1 MQSLNLALFDAIAGG
16 FAPDLRVLSVAIF
29 ITAAAPWAAAALMLV
44 AGLRKPRVSRYLL
57 IALAVAVVTAML
69 TKDIAAVL
77 NSPRPFMTGL
87 SPSHISHGE
96 RGGLPST
103 HAAVMFAVAFMLLLH
118 PALRMTGA
126 GVALLAA
133 VTAWSRIYL
142 GIHFPL
148 DIVAGAALGA
158 AIAGAVGLALS
169 TIAGH
174 RGTAQ
179 DERSTI
185 HPLARALL
193 HGNASRYA
201 VLLCAVAALAVGF
214 AMPQALAADLVREG
228 GPVETGTV
236 VLYLL
241 AIAGVLAT
249 QRASL
254 SMADKTA
261 LGIVLLA
268 LAGREADLLDL
279 STVGTFAVA
288 VPLAMS
294 AGWLVLQYGAGLR
307 QATTRPQW
315 RTPAATVLMF
325 MAVAAFVGI
334 LDQTPA
340 ALGELG
346 MHARLP
352 ALVWLVMQSAEE
364 ILELAL
370 PVLAM
375 LALIQ
380 VWLGRNGADQG
391 TRSPS
396 A

>member
-1 MQSLNLALFDAIAGG
+1 
-16 FAPDLRVLSVAIF
+16 
-29 ITAAAPWAAAALMLV
+29 
-44 AGLRKPRVSRYLL
+44 
-57 IALAVAVVTAML
+57 
-69 TKDIAAVL
+69 
-77 NSPRPFMTGL
+77 MTGL

-103 HAAVMFAVAFMLLLH
+103 HAAVMFAVAFILLLH
-118 PALRMTGA
+118 PALRMVGV
-126 GVALLAA
+126 GVAMLAA
-133 VTAWSRIYL
+133 ATAWSRIYL

-158 AIAGAVGLALS
+158 AIAGAVGLALA
-169 TIAGH
+169 TVAGH
-174 RGTAQ
+174 RGIALAGQ
-179 DERSTI
+179 SAA

-228 GPVETGTV
+228 GPVETWTV

-288 VPLAMS
+288 VPLALS
-294 AGWLVLQYGAGLR
+294 GGWLVLQYGAGWR
-307 QATTRPQW
+307 QATARPQW

-325 MAVAAFVGI
+325 MAVAAFVAI

-346 MHARLP
+346 VHARLP

-380 VWLGRNGADQG
+380 VWLGRNGAVYD
-391 TRSPS
+391 TPAPS

>member
-16 FAPDLRVLSVAIF
+16 FAPDRRVLSVAIF

-44 AGLRKPRVSRYLL
+44 AGLRKPRVSPYLL

-69 TKDIAAVL
+69 TKDIAAAL
-77 NSPRPFMTGL
+77 NSPRPFMAGL

-118 PALRMTGA
+118 PALRMVGV
-126 GVALLAA
+126 GVAMLAA
-133 VTAWSRIYL
+133 ATAWSRIYL

-158 AIAGAVGLALS
+158 AITGAVGLALA
-169 TIAGH
+169 TVAGH
-174 RGTAQ
+174 RGIALAGQ
-179 DERSTI
+179 SAA

-214 AMPQALAADLVREG
+214 AMPQALATDLVREG

-288 VPLAMS
+288 VPLALS
-294 AGWLVLQYGAGLR
+294 AGWLVLQYGAGWR
-307 QATTRPQW
+307 QATARPQW

-352 ALVWLVMQSAEE
+352 ALVWLVMQSTEE